1 MSHGI
6 EEYAAPSS
14 ESMAGPKQRQ
24 LVILFAGKLF
34 RFFYI
39 FFDLMLAE
47 EKLVRDH
54 IYSILA
60 SLHCW
65 KDLSYQDPPAV
76 EPAPCPGCKPPYLR
90 KLIVRNYIYRETLT
104 YFSHIL

>member
-34 RFFYI
+34 GFFFVI

-60 SLHCW
+60 SLYCW
-65 KDLSYQDPPAV
+65 KDLSYQDS
-76 EPAPCPGCKPPYLR
+76 PCCGTSSLSWLQTSLFEKAYSQ
-90 KLIVRNYIYRETLT
+90 KLYI
-104 YFSHIL
+104 S